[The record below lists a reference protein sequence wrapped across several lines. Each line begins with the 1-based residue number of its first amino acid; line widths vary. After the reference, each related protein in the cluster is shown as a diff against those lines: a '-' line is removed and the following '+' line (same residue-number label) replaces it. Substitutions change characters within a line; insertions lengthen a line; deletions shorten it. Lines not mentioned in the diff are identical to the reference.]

1 MAASVQQRIAFGERA
16 GQKVR
21 RPGLGFGYEGEAPT
35 LIGTRCASRQGF
47 SLNANTQVLA
57 HRRDQLERLIRSTAR
72 GTVSLEHLEHDT
84 NSDLVYTCTHPWSDG
99 ATGIRLSPLELLEK
113 LAVLVPLP
121 RVHLV
126 RSGGCLAPHSHLAA
140 PGPHPLAMEA
150 CGTPTR
156 FVAVSHAAR
165 SRSAIVAS
173 TARPAVARA
182 ACVPE
187 GCSRL
192 LAVCCSL
199 HTRVQPSVAVTVL
212 TVLSSCPAC
221 ARASQS
227 GWPRSAARHPTPGM
241 PGSARP
247 PAACLL
253 PAVRPA
259 GRLARSDGLCPVA
272 PTTPRVRSPRDCG
285 NIAFAIPIR
294 RPHSL

>member
-140 PGPHPLAMEA
+140 PGPHPLPWKRVER
-150 CGTPTR
+150 P
-156 FVAVSHAAR
+156 HALSPSLTQLVLALP
-165 SRSAIVAS
+165 SLHPLLAQPS
-173 TARPAVARA
+173 PAPP
-182 ACVPE
+182 CVPE

-253 PAVRPA
+253 PAGRTTS
-259 GRLARSDGLCPVA
+259 RLAWGW
-272 PTTPRVRSPRDCG
+272 G
-285 NIAFAIPIR
+285 
-294 RPHSL
+294 

>member
-35 LIGTRCASRQGF
+35 LIGARCASRQGF

-57 HRRDQLERLIRSTAR
+57 HRRDQLERLIRSTAH

-165 SRSAIVAS
+165 SRSAML
-173 TARPAVARA
+173 RP
-182 ACVPE
+182 
-187 GCSRL
+187 
-192 LAVCCSL
+192 
-199 HTRVQPSVAVTVL
+199 
-212 TVLSSCPAC
+212 
-221 ARASQS
+221 
-227 GWPRSAARHPTPGM
+227 
-241 PGSARP
+241 
-247 PAACLL
+247 
-253 PAVRPA
+253 
-259 GRLARSDGLCPVA
+259 
-272 PTTPRVRSPRDCG
+272 
-285 NIAFAIPIR
+285 IPIR
-294 RPHSL
+294 RPRCVCAQELLPALRGQFFPVSCATVVLYTVITAIAWASVYQSVSGG